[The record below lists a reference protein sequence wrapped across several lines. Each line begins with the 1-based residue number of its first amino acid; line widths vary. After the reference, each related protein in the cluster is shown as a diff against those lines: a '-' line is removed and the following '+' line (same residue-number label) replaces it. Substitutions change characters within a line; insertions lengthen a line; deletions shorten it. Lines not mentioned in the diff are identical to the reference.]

1 MRDFPVVA
9 HKKEQRGEN
18 GVDNHDQKNGHD
30 HGAGRGASDFFGAG
44 AGGEAFQASYGG
56 NGDTK
61 HDTLY
66 ESSDDIT
73 GEEGVKRGGDVTG
86 GGENGL
92 RGPVEG
98 ATEGD
103 PRIGPEWGARA
114 HER

>member
-1 MRDFPVVA
+1 MRDFLVVA

-61 HDTLY
+61 NDTLNK
-66 ESSDDIT
+66 SSDDIT
-73 GEEGVKRGGDVTG
+73 EEERVKKGGDVTDEG
-86 GGENGL
+86 GIGFS
-92 RGPVEG
+92 
-98 ATEGD
+98 D
-103 PRIGPEWGARA
+103 PQEPGNADAPW
-114 HER
+114 

>member
-1 MRDFPVVA
+1 MRDFLVVA

-73 GEEGVKRGGDVTG
+73 EEERGKRGGEGADEG
-86 GGENGL
+86 GGGL
-92 RGPVEG
+92 RGPRDACNHG
-98 ATEGD
+98 S
-103 PRIGPEWGARA
+103 
-114 HER
+114 